1 MSSKK
6 VNIVIG
12 KSERESVRGG
22 VTERESQISGDIVG
36 QFMTVFY
43 SDKEN
48 HWRVLS

>member
-22 VTERESQISGDIVG
+22 VTKRERPDLRGHCGPVHDC
-36 QFMTVFY
+36 
-43 SDKEN
+43 
-48 HWRVLS
+48 LLL